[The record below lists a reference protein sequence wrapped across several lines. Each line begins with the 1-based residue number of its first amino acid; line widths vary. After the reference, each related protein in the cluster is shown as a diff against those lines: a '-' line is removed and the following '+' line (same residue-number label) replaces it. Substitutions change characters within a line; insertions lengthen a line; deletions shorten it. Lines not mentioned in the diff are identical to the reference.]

1 MVAGPCSTCAGL
13 TMQQDQT
20 EKDEKQQEKSEQ
32 LQGRSE
38 EELEEES
45 GVIG

>member
-1 MVAGPCSTCAGL
+1 
-13 TMQQDQT
+13 MQQDQR

-38 EELEEES
+38 EELEEGS
-45 GVIG
+45 GVID

>member
-1 MVAGPCSTCAGL
+1 
-13 TMQQDQT
+13 MQQDQT

-32 LQGRSE
+32 HVQGRSE
-38 EELEEES
+38 EGS